1 MAVGSGSST
10 DDIANA
16 IMAHAEN
23 CYKTDLEVAELNVL
37 VEELKDNVS
46 VDTKRVRE

>member
-10 DDIANA
+10 DDIAKA

-23 CYKTDLEVAELNVL
+23 CYKTDLEVAELSVFI
-37 VEELKDNVS
+37 EELKDNVS
-46 VDTKRVRE
+46 VLT